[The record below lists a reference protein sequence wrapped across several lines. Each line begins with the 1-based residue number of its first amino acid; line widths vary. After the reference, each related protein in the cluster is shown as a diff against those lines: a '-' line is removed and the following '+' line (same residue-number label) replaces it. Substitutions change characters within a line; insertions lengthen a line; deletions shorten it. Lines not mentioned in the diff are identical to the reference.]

1 MWSAP
6 RLTAKNRLYPGGHWQ
21 PMRVLQAGQPVWKL
35 RNEHNRLIS
44 TGLHGLAHL
53 VHKHRFEIKEDLVKR
68 LLSGE
73 EPGRSTLGDEFQNIR
88 DGGILL
94 EHQGEFVPAWIAGKL
109 SLMMADSEQHI
120 LRWKLN
126 L

>member
-1 MWSAP
+1 M
-6 RLTAKNRLYPGGHWQ
+6 
-21 PMRVLQAGQPVWKL
+21 
-35 RNEHNRLIS
+35 IS

-53 VHKHRFEIKEDLVKR
+53 VHHHRFEIEEDLVKR

-73 EPGRSTLGDEFQNIR
+73 EPGRSTLGEKFQSPR

-94 EHQGEFVPAWIAGKL
+94 EHKGEFIPAWIAGKL
-109 SLMMADSEQHI
+109 SLMMSDSEQHI